1 MLRDGA
7 DGGTLTQPMVGTLG
21 DTIMAWASGQGSSTV
36 HTAHSER
43 GNRQRGYSTLGCSTE
58 GPCARRPVPTGGC
71 RERRKRTDRWAV
83 WAVEERAS
91 SEAEREC
98 PVYF

>member
-1 MLRDGA
+1 M
-7 DGGTLTQPMVGTLG
+7 
-21 DTIMAWASGQGSSTV
+21 DTITAWTSGQGNSI
-36 HTAHSER
+36 AHIAQAEGNGVVLGQR
-43 GNRQRGYSTLGCSTE
+43 GNSPTLESTLLCSME

>member
-1 MLRDGA
+1 MMRTPSQPGPWDREIAQHTQHTQHTEGLGGA
-7 DGGTLTQPMVGTLG
+7 TGRQPGKRETYCLG
-21 DTIMAWASGQGSSTV
+21 V
-36 HTAHSER
+36 C
-43 GNRQRGYSTLGCSTE
+43 STLGFSME

-91 SEAEREC
+91 SEAEQEC

>member
-1 MLRDGA
+1 M
-7 DGGTLTQPMVGTLG
+7 
-21 DTIMAWASGQGSSTV
+21 
-36 HTAHSER
+36 
-43 GNRQRGYSTLGCSTE
+43 E

>member
-1 MLRDGA
+1 MSC
-7 DGGTLTQPMVGTLG
+7 PEVC
-21 DTIMAWASGQGSSTV
+21 
-36 HTAHSER
+36 
-43 GNRQRGYSTLGCSTE
+43 STLGCSME